1 MDSILIT
8 NYKPDYTNNIMTISI
23 QINTLGI
30 SSQVSITM
38 DEFNTAIA
46 GGAGGI
52 DNVKLKVL
60 NTLIDSL
67 TALKPVTMNT
77 TTTTIVSKLSKG
89 SPSIDSVDTTD
100 DSVTIKSE

>member
-1 MDSILIT
+1 MNNILIT

-23 QINTLGI
+23 QINTLAI

-38 DEFNTAIA
+38 DEFNTAII
-46 GGAGGI
+46 GGV

-67 TALKPVTMNT
+67 TALRPT
-77 TTTTIVSKLSKG
+77 
-89 SPSIDSVDTTD
+89 
-100 DSVTIKSE
+100 SEEK

>member
-38 DEFNTAIA
+38 DDFNTAIA
-46 GGAGGI
+46 GGAGGT
-52 DNVKLKVL
+52 DRVKLKVL

-77 TTTTIVSKLSKG
+77 TMTTTTKEV
-89 SPSIDSVDTTD
+89 
-100 DSVTIKSE
+100 

>member
-30 SSQVSITM
+30 SSQVTISM
-38 DEFNTAIA
+38 DDFNTAIVS
-46 GGAGGI
+46 GLDG
-52 DNVKLKVL
+52 VKLKVL

-67 TALKPVTMNT
+67 TALKPVTAT
-77 TTTTIVSKLSKG
+77 TTTTTQE
-89 SPSIDSVDTTD
+89 D
-100 DSVTIKSE
+100 

>member
-8 NYKPDYTNNIMTISI
+8 NYKPDYTNNIMTISV

-30 SSQVSITM
+30 SSQVTISM
-38 DEFNTAIA
+38 DDFNTAIA
-46 GGAGGI
+46 GGV

-67 TALKPVTMNT
+67 TALKPVTT
-77 TTTTIVSKLSKG
+77 TTTT
-89 SPSIDSVDTTD
+89 TT
-100 DSVTIKSE
+100 TTA

>member
-46 GGAGGI
+46 GGAGGA
-52 DNVKLKVL
+52 DRVKLKVL
-60 NTLIDSL
+60 NTLIDRL
-67 TALKPVTMNT
+67 TALKPVTT
-77 TTTTIVSKLSKG
+77 TTTT
-89 SPSIDSVDTTD
+89 TTQ
-100 DSVTIKSE
+100 EA

>member
-1 MDSILIT
+1 MNNILIT

-23 QINTLGI
+23 QINTLAI

-38 DEFNTAIA
+38 DEFNTAII
-46 GGAGGI
+46 GGV

-67 TALKPVTMNT
+67 TVLRPT
-77 TTTTIVSKLSKG
+77 
-89 SPSIDSVDTTD
+89 
-100 DSVTIKSE
+100 SEEK

>member
-30 SSQVSITM
+30 SSQVTISM
-38 DEFNTAIA
+38 DDFNTAIA
-46 GGAGGI
+46 TGI

-67 TALKPVTMNT
+67 TALKPVTT
-77 TTTTIVSKLSKG
+77 TTATT
-89 SPSIDSVDTTD
+89 TQ
-100 DSVTIKSE
+100 EA